1 MIDLYGTTT
10 PNAVKIMLACEE
22 MDLPYTFIFADVLMG
37 VQFEDWF
44 GKMNPN
50 RKVPVVVDSEGPG
63 GKPFTIWESGAILI
77 YLAEKTGRFLPKS
90 GAERYT
96 CIQWVMYQM
105 ANQGPMFGQDV
116 HFRLFAPPGNEY
128 GYERYKSQVRKVYDV
143 VNDRLAESPYIAGD
157 EYSIAD
163 MAIWPW
169 FDITQRRG
177 FGHDPATIPH
187 LVKWMKVVEDRP
199 ATQRAM
205 KLHATIKRHDIEQY
219 KRDHPDKLDRFTG
232 REGFIKRG

>member
-10 PNAVKIMLACEE
+10 PNAVKVMLACEE

-50 RKVPVVVDSEGPG
+50 RKVPVVIDHEGPG

-77 YLAEKTGRFLPKS
+77 YLAEKTGRFLPKD

-128 GYERYKSQVRKVYDV
+128 GYERYKAQVRRVYDV
-143 VNDRLAESPYIAGD
+143 VNE
-157 EYSIAD
+157 
-163 MAIWPW
+163 
-169 FDITQRRG
+169 RRG

-199 ATQRAM
+199 GTQRAM

-232 REGFIKRG
+232 REGFIRRG